1 MKDKMYRDLSNNQLQ
16 AAFLEIEKNLKA
28 FPGEGWET
36 KKAMIEGIAAER
48 DLMLGG
54 YGTAA
59 SAIQGYLE
67 NAFQDL
73 EDFDQM
79 NKG

>member
-1 MKDKMYRDLSNNQLQ
+1 MYRDMTDNQLQ
-16 AAFLEIEKNLKA
+16 AAFLEIEKNLKS
-28 FPGEGWET
+28 FPGEGWE
-36 KKAMIEGIAAER
+36 KEKSIIEGIAAER
-48 DLMLGG
+48 DLTLGG

-67 NAFQDL
+67 NALQDL